1 MAAHPLVILAV
12 VVVFLVA
19 AVCLAR
25 RIRRALR
32 GLFQRRANVAR
43 SA

>member
-19 AVCLAR
+19 AVWLAR
-25 RIRRALR
+25 RILRALS